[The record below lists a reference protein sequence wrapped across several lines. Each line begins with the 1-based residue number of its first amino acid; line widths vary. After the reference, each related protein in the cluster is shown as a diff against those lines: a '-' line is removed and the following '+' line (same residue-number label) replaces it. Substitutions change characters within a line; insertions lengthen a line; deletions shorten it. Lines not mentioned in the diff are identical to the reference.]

1 MAARL
6 GGRLLGK
13 RVIRGLLGIVLLCTA
28 PIARAVDPILHNLPI
43 LLPDGVPPGAPL
55 LVMPQPFATDN
66 PAEVGVTDVTE
77 LGAWPDGFPPRGA
90 PGDLWQRIREG
101 FAMPNLES
109 PVVERQQ
116 AAYARNPDQ
125 IKTMVERSRRYLFYI
140 VEEIERRG
148 MPTELALLPM
158 VESAFNPM
166 AYSRSHASGLWQF
179 IPSTGR
185 NYKLEQNWWYDDRRD
200 ILASTNAA
208 LDYLQDLY
216 RMYGDWHLALASY
229 NFGENGVARAIQ
241 RNRARGKPTDFASLR
256 MPRETRNYVP
266 RLQALKNIIANPA
279 QFGVALEPIPDA
291 PYFVTIALTRDIDLR
306 VAARLADMS
315 VEELI
320 ALNPGHNRPVVSS
333 AIAPTLVLPAERAD
347 TFVRN
352 LESHQEPLSSWR
364 TYTFQRNDNLAK
376 LAAAHGISE
385 ARLRQVNGLGRYS
398 RVKAGH
404 ELLVPADGAH
414 IEKDPLPLFR
424 SPYTTPTGPT
434 IVYRVK
440 SGDSL
445 WSIARRH
452 GVRVSELRAWNGI
465 DGKVLRPGQ
474 RLLIEVRGKP
484 APRQIARPSSSS

>member
-1 MAARL
+1 
-6 GGRLLGK
+6 
-13 RVIRGLLGIVLLCTA
+13 
-28 PIARAVDPILHNLPI
+28 
-43 LLPDGVPPGAPL
+43 
-55 LVMPQPFATDN
+55 
-66 PAEVGVTDVTE
+66 
-77 LGAWPDGFPPRGA
+77 
-90 PGDLWQRIREG
+90 
-101 FAMPNLES
+101 
-109 PVVERQQ
+109 
-116 AAYARNPDQ
+116 
-125 IKTMVERSRRYLFYI
+125 
-140 VEEIERRG
+140 
-148 MPTELALLPM
+148 M

-185 NYKLEQNWWYDDRRD
+185 NYNLEQNWWYDDRRD

-208 LDYLQDLY
+208 LDYLQDLH

-241 RNRARGKPTDFASLR
+241 RNRARGKPTDFVNLR

-266 RLQALKNIIANPA
+266 RLQALKNIIANPE
-279 QFGVALEPIPDA
+279 QFGVELEPIPDA

-306 VAARLADMS
+306 VAARLAEMS

-333 AIAPTLVLPAERAD
+333 AVAPTLVLPAERAN

-352 LESHQEPLSSWR
+352 LESHQEPLSSWQ
-364 TYTFQRNDNLAK
+364 TYTYKRGDRLSK
-376 LAAAHGISE
+376 IAAAHGISE
-385 ARLRQVNGLGRYS
+385 TRLRQVNGLGRYS
-398 RVKAGH
+398 SVKPGH
-404 ELLVPADGAH
+404 ELLVPAEGAT

-452 GVRVSELRAWNGI
+452 GVHVSELRAWNGI
-465 DGKVLRPGQ
+465 DGKILRPGQ
-474 RLLIEVRGKP
+474 RLLIEVRGKR
-484 APRQIARPSSSS
+484 APRRQVARPSSSS

>member
-1 MAARL
+1 MQGNRL
-6 GGRLLGK
+6 
-13 RVIRGLLGIVLLCTA
+13 IRGSLGVVLLCAA
-28 PIARAVDPILHNLPI
+28 PLALAVDPILHNLPI
-43 LLPDGVPPGAPL
+43 VLPDEAPPGAPF
-55 LVMPQPFATDN
+55 LVMPLPPATEN
-66 PAEVGVTDVTE
+66 PAEVDVTDVTE
-77 LGAWPDGFPPRGA
+77 LGAWPDSFPPAGP

-109 PVVERQQ
+109 RTVERQQ

-125 IKTMVERSRRYLFYI
+125 VKTMVERSRRYLFYI

-185 NYKLEQNWWYDDRRD
+185 NYNLEQNWWYDDRRD

-208 LDYLQDLY
+208 LDYLQDLH

-229 NFGENGVARAIQ
+229 NFGENGVARAIR
-241 RNRARGKPTDFASLR
+241 RNRAKGKPTDFASLR

-279 QFGVALEPIPDA
+279 QFGVELEPIPDA

-306 VAARLADMS
+306 VAARLADMP

-333 AIAPTLVLPAERAD
+333 AVAPTLVLPAERAD
-347 TFVRN
+347 AFVRN
-352 LESHQEPLSSWR
+352 LESHQEPLSSWQ
-364 TYTFQRNDNLAK
+364 TYTFKSGDKLAK
-376 LAAAHGISE
+376 IAATHGISE
-385 ARLRQVNGLGRYS
+385 TRLRQVNGLGRYS
-398 RVKAGH
+398 RVKPGH
-404 ELLVPADGAH
+404 ELLVPAEGAK
-414 IEKDPLPLFR
+414 IEKEPLPLFR
-424 SPYTTPTGPT
+424 SPYSTPTGPT

-440 SGDSL
+440 PGDSL
-445 WSIARRH
+445 WAIARRH

-465 DGKVLRPGQ
+465 SGNSLRPGQ
-474 RLLIEVRGKP
+474 RLLIEVRGRP
-484 APRQIARPSSSS
+484 APNQVARPSSSS

>member
-1 MAARL
+1 MA
-6 GGRLLGK
+6 
-13 RVIRGLLGIVLLCTA
+13 LLCTA
-28 PIARAVDPILHNLPI
+28 PLALAVDPILHNLPI
-43 LLPDGVPPGAPL
+43 RLPDEVPPGAPL
-55 LVMPQPFATDN
+55 LVIPPAPATEN
-66 PAEVGVTDVTE
+66 PAEVGVTDVTD
-77 LGAWPDGFPPRGA
+77 LGAWPDGFPPGGP
-90 PGDLWQRIREG
+90 PGNLWQRIREG

-109 PVVERQQ
+109 PVVVRQQ

-125 IKTMVERSRRYLFYI
+125 ISKMVERSRRYLFYI

-166 AYSRSHASGLWQF
+166 AYSRAHASGLWQF
-179 IPSTGR
+179 IPSTGK

-208 LDYLQDLY
+208 LDYLQNLY
-216 RMYGDWHLALASY
+216 RMHGDWHLALASY
-229 NFGENGVARAIQ
+229 NLGENGVARAVQ
-241 RNRARGKPTDFASLR
+241 RNQARGKPTDFSSLR

-266 RLQALKNIIANPA
+266 RLQALKNIIADPA
-279 QFGVALEPIPDA
+279 QFGVELEPIPDA

-306 VAARLADMS
+306 VAASLAEMP

-320 ALNPGHNRPVVSS
+320 ALNPGHNRPVVST
-333 AIAPTLVLPAERAD
+333 AVAPTLVLPADRAD
-347 TFVRN
+347 LFVHN
-352 LESHQEPLSSWR
+352 LDGHAEPLSSWQ
-364 TYTFQRNDNLAK
+364 TYTFKRGDRLAK
-376 LAAAHGISE
+376 IAAAHGISE

-398 RVKAGH
+398 SVKPGH
-404 ELLVPADGAH
+404 DLLVPAEGANVGK
-414 IEKDPLPLFR
+414 EPLPLFR

-452 GVRVSELRAWNGI
+452 RVTVSELRSWNGI
-465 DGKVLRPGQ
+465 DGKILRPGQ
-474 RLLIEVRGKP
+474 RLLIEVRGKRK
-484 APRQIARPSSSS
+484 APQVARPSSSS